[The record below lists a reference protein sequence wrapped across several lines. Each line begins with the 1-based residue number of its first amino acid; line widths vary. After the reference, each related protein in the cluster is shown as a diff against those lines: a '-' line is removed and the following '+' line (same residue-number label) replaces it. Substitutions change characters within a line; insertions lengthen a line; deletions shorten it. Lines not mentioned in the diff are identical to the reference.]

1 MTDDYLPSPE
11 QMRALTPYI
20 DEVMAGREPP
30 TLDRFAAAM
39 MRGGG
44 RPIPTPQPHT
54 GIISLDDLVKQHPTQ
69 KEPLV
74 EGLLRC
80 GQTMN
85 IIAATKMGKS
95 FLAAGLAFAVANG
108 RDFLGMKCHRGRVL
122 LIDYELQHSDLSS
135 RLKRIANDMRV
146 SLDNIDVLPLRG
158 SPKSIIEIVQASKEF
173 QGRYALIIL
182 DTLSRSLPAGTSEN
196 ENGAMVAVYSQIDAV
211 AETTGAAVVIIHH
224 STKGSQAD
232 KSLVDIGSGAS
243 AIARSVDTHL
253 IVRPHAED
261 DHAILEAICRSF
273 KSPEPITI
281 RWEYPLWHRST
292 LGPKMKEQQTPRE
305 RKQIASDEAALAE
318 VLDLIGKCKKLQR
331 SAIVSQCSFGSSKL
345 ARILKIAEQSGLIKP
360 KTCTPAGTVKPITFY
375 ILANKENQS

>member
-1 MTDDYLPSPE
+1 MIDDSYPLTDAQLGCLQTHLRTMLAQEDPPSIAKLAGMFTATE
-11 QMRALTPYI
+11 RAALT
-20 DEVMAGREPP
+20 
-30 TLDRFAAAM
+30 
-39 MRGGG
+39 RGGG
-44 RPIPTPQPHT
+44 RMIHRNTIMP
-54 GIISLDDLVKQHPTQ
+54 LEYLVEKYPAQ

-95 FLAAGLAFAVANG
+95 WLAAGLAFAVAHG
-108 RDFLGMKCHRGRVL
+108 IDFLGMHCRKGRVL
-122 LIDYELQHSDLSS
+122 LIDYELQQSDLSS
-135 RLKRIANDMRV
+135 RLKRIAKDMNV
-146 SLDNIDVLPLRG
+146 GLDNIDVLPLRG
-158 SPKSIIEIVQASKEF
+158 SPKSITEIVKESQEF
-173 QGRYALIIL
+173 KGTYALIIL

-243 AIARSVDTHL
+243 AIARSVDTHC
-253 IVRPHAED
+253 IVRPHAEE

-281 RWEYPLWHRST
+281 RWEYPLWHLST
-292 LGPKMKEQQTPRE
+292 LGPKVKEQQTSRE
-305 RKQIASDEAALAE
+305 RKQKSSDDEALAE
-318 VLDLIGKCKKLQR
+318 VLALIADKKIQR
-331 SAIVSQCSFGSSKL
+331 SVIAAQCPYGSTKL
-345 ARILKIAEQSGLIKP
+345 TRILNIAKQSGLIEMTTEVP
-360 KTCTPAGTVKPITFY
+360 DGTTKPITYFR
-375 ILANKENQS
+375 AKS